1 MKKITLAI
9 TGASGAQYGFRLLQ
23 VLLDQGCEVHLLISA
38 AARQVC
44 ALEMLIDLPN
54 EDKAILDYVAKKF
67 QCDTTRLH
75 LYSEKQWVAPVA
87 SGSNA
92 PEAMIVCPCSSGTL
106 SAIATGASDNLI
118 ERAADVMLKEQKKL
132 ILVHREM
139 PLSVIHLEHQLTLGR
154 LGVVI
159 MPASPGFYHQPDSI
173 SDLID
178 FVVARILDHLAIE
191 HQLMQ
196 RWGADKNA

>member
-23 VLLDQGCEVHLLISA
+23 VLLNQGCEVHLLISA

-44 ALEMLIDLPN
+44 ALEMSIDLPN

-87 SGSNA
+87 SGS
-92 PEAMIVCPCSSGTL
+92 L
-106 SAIATGASDNLI
+106 SLI
-118 ERAADVMLKEQKKL
+118 H
-132 ILVHREM
+132 I
-139 PLSVIHLEHQLTLGR
+139 
-154 LGVVI
+154 
-159 MPASPGFYHQPDSI
+159 
-173 SDLID
+173 
-178 FVVARILDHLAIE
+178 
-191 HQLMQ
+191 
-196 RWGADKNA
+196 

>member
-44 ALEMLIDLPN
+44 ALEMSIDLPN
-54 EDKAILDYVAKKF
+54 EDKAILEYVAKKF

-75 LYSEKQWVAPVA
+75 LYSEKQWAAPVA

-92 PEAMIVCPCSSGTL
+92 PEAI
-106 SAIATGASDNLI
+106 IAVSYT
-118 ERAADVMLKEQKKL
+118 
-132 ILVHREM
+132 H
-139 PLSVIHLEHQLTLGR
+139 LTL
-154 LGVVI
+154 
-159 MPASPGFYHQPDSI
+159 PT
-173 SDLID
+173 
-178 FVVARILDHLAIE
+178 ILLV
-191 HQLMQ
+191 
-196 RWGADKNA
+196 